1 MRNYTQLTEIERY
14 QIAVLFKRG
23 DCQKEIAEALGR
35 SPSTISREL
44 RRNRGFRGYR
54 PKQAHGFAVQ
64 RRREARKRQKLTP
77 EVVGWIE
84 RLLAQD
90 LSPEQVAGYLGL
102 EKSFSLSPET
112 VYCHVYRDR
121 SLGGTLYLR
130 LRRVPKGY
138 RKRYGSYQRRGQIVG
153 RVGIEERPAVVER
166 RVRIGDWEGD
176 TVIGKWRR
184 SALLT
189 LVERKTLYT
198 RIVRLKNRDA
208 TELAD
213 KLTGA
218 MRRFKDRVKTLTFD
232 NGKEFAA
239 HRIIASRLSTRVYFA
254 HPYSSWE
261 RGTNENMNGLIRQ
274 YFPKGTDFNR
284 VTDQEIERVMNRLN
298 HRPRKTR
305 GYKTPTELFL
315 GQPVDLLAA

>member
-1 MRNYTQLTEIERY
+1 MRNYTQLTEVERY

-23 DCQKEIAEALGR
+23 DRQKEIAEALGW

-64 RRREARKRQKLTP
+64 RRREARKRRELTP
-77 EVVGWIE
+77 EV
-84 RLLAQD
+84 
-90 LSPEQVAGYLGL
+90 AGYLEL
-102 EKSFSLSPET
+102 EKGFSLSPET
-112 VYCHVYRDR
+112 VYRHVYRDR
-121 SLGGTLYLR
+121 SLGGLLYLR

-153 RVGIEERPAVVER
+153 RVGIEERPAVVDR
-166 RVRIGDWEGD
+166 RVRVGDWEGD

-198 RIVRLKNRDA
+198 RIVRLKSRSA

-239 HRIIASRLSTRVYFA
+239 HRLIASRLSTRVYFA
-254 HPYSSWE
+254 HPYRSWE
-261 RGTNENMNGLIRQ
+261 RGTNENTNGLIRQ

-284 VTDQEIERVMNRLN
+284 VTD
-298 HRPRKTR
+298 
-305 GYKTPTELFL
+305 
-315 GQPVDLLAA
+315 